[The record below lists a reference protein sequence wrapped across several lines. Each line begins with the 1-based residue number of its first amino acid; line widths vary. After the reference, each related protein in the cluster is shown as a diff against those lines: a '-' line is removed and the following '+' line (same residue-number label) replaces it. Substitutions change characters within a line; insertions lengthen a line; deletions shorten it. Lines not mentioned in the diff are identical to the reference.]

1 MSSSPRRKWFRRLLL
16 LVATIAVVL
25 LGGVMVAFFMVRSRP
40 SFYRLTKLTAAQR
53 ADAAKSAEDK
63 FIKIQNEAARTS
75 AAESARRHREVK
87 GSTTSTSHP
96 IVFDGQP
103 VTISF
108 TEAELNAFFDKWSN
122 FQNWKDAYEPYIEDP
137 VVILKDDRVILAAK
151 LRDPDLVVSL
161 HFEPSIDA
169 NGQLKLE
176 LARILGG
183 VLPLPE
189 SMISKYEDRL
199 TSGIAKRLPTWQQSA
214 DIDANGAVNSNA
226 IAASAAK
233 LLVHMLRHEPADPVL
248 FLPVFG
254 QKGSVPVRIQAV
266 DVNDSEMSMTI
277 QPMSRDEQA
286 ELLKRIRAPEP
297 VSVQARN

>member
-108 TEAELNAFFDKWSN
+108 TEAEL
-122 FQNWKDAYEPYIEDP
+122 
-137 VVILKDDRVILAAK
+137 
-151 LRDPDLVVSL
+151 
-161 HFEPSIDA
+161 
-169 NGQLKLE
+169 
-176 LARILGG
+176 
-183 VLPLPE
+183 
-189 SMISKYEDRL
+189 
-199 TSGIAKRLPTWQQSA
+199 
-214 DIDANGAVNSNA
+214 
-226 IAASAAK
+226 
-233 LLVHMLRHEPADPVL
+233 
-248 FLPVFG
+248 
-254 QKGSVPVRIQAV
+254 
-266 DVNDSEMSMTI
+266 
-277 QPMSRDEQA
+277 
-286 ELLKRIRAPEP
+286 
-297 VSVQARN
+297 